1 MLPNSVLCM
10 HVSFFNFS
18 EISLC
23 IRMKCIFFLVDATW
37 IKLLVRLIYIASC
50 VDPPKKFILYHSTYY
65 VGSGVLPT
73 ENATR
78 LGHITMYLLL
88 MSLYLRMQWFLMT
101 KLTVHIH
108 LSYMALLLYPVFFK
122 IIILIWSQQ
131 KSLCHSNGIQG
142 VSFVL
147 MFRVRLINWC
157 MLVSSLPHSIQYQ
170 YIVSTWWNYLLVL
183 SSLTL
188 IGTASLVF
196 FGWNE
201 MKYDSCIWRLI
212 G

>member
-10 HVSFFNFS
+10 HVSIFNFS

-50 VDPPKKFILYHSTYY
+50 ADPPKKFILYHSTYY

-88 MSLYLRMQWFLMT
+88 MYLSLRMQWFLLYGT
-101 KLTVHIH
+101 F
-108 LSYMALLLYPVFFK
+108 ALPSFFK
-122 IIILIWSQQ
+122 IIILIWTQQ
-131 KSLCHSNGIQG
+131 KSLCHSNGIHV

-170 YIVSTWWNYLLVL
+170 YIVSTRWNYLLVL

-201 MKYDSCIWRLI
+201 MEIR
-212 G
+212 

>member
-10 HVSFFNFS
+10 HVLIFNFS

-88 MSLYLRMQWFLMT
+88 MYLSLRMQWFLLYGT
-101 KLTVHIH
+101 F
-108 LSYMALLLYPVFFK
+108 ALPSFFK

-201 MKYDSCIWRLI
+201 MEIR
-212 G
+212 